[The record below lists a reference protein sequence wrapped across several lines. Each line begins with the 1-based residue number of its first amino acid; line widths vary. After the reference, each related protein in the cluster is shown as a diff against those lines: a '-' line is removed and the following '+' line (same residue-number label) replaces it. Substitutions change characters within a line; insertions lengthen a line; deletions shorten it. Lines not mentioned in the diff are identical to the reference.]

1 MNMSDSNV
9 SQLVMDA
16 QATTTIIDNLNSLY
30 SSAFGYLIDYTVG
43 LLALFGVIV
52 PVIFYWLQNKQL
64 KLDEEMLA
72 KKISLEIDEAKKT
85 IIEDIQ
91 SKLAIEL
98 EEFKKKVSDI
108 KFELKEDVNKV
119 THLSYATIHHL

>member
-1 MNMSDSNV
+1 MSDSNV

>member
-1 MNMSDSNV
+1 
-9 SQLVMDA
+9 
-16 QATTTIIDNLNSLY
+16 
-30 SSAFGYLIDYTVG
+30 
-43 LLALFGVIV
+43 
-52 PVIFYWLQNKQL
+52 
-64 KLDEEMLA
+64 MLA

>member
-1 MNMSDSNV
+1 MSDSNV

-91 SKLAIEL
+91 CKLAIEL